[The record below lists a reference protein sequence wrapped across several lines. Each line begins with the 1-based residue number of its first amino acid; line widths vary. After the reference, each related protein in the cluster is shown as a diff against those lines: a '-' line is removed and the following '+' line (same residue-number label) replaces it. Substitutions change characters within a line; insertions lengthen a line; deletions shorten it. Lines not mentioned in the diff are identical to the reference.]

1 MPMPPETNEILIA
14 EDDVDNGPYRTAVY
28 NALVDA
34 DLTGTDRAEAILG
47 AEFIEYL
54 NQFFGGWEFVRRVEP
69 RSRYPGGRVWKH
81 VTHVLVLGSDADVDT
96 VERRLATGHF
106 DFALRFRRGR

>member
-1 MPMPPETNEILIA
+1 MPTEPNEILIA

-54 NQFFGGWEFVRRVEP
+54 NHFFGGWTFVRRVER
-69 RSRYPGGRVWKH
+69 RSRYKGGPVWKH
-81 VTHVLVLGSDADVDT
+81 LTYVLVLGSNADVET
-96 VERRLATGHF
+96 VERRLATGQF
-106 DFALRFRRGR
+106 DFTLRFRRGR